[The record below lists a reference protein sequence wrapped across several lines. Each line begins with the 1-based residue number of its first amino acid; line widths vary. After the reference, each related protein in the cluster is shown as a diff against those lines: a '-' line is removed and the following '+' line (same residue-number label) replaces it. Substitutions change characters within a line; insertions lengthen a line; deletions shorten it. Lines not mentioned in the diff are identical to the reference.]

1 MRFPGSDSWQVSVKA
16 EENHTVFPLW
26 LRDVEA
32 VDVPPSPL
40 VPGPLD
46 VNDLPPPAGEPHDPR
61 LGAEWLAWWESIVLT
76 HPTSPVPP
84 DDDVEPA
91 YDTPDPLGLA
101 RLPALRPHVA
111 RRWPEFLEWQLAH
124 RRAHGTYTDRRPPGD
139 GRIGEVV
146 REVEAELGRRAAP
159 FHLTF
164 TLLQVRDDRI
174 LTVEPGRFLVPERV
188 IRSAGWPDWLR
199 AEVRKVA

>member
-1 MRFPGSDSWQVSVKA
+1 MRFENSTSWQVSVGA
-16 EENHTVFPLW
+16 EGHTTTFALW
-26 LRDVEA
+26 VRDVEA

-46 VNDLPPPAGEPHDPR
+46 VDDLPPPAGEPHDPR
-61 LGAEWLAWWESIVLT
+61 LGAEWLAWWKSLVLT
-76 HPTSPVPP
+76 HTTSPVPP
-84 DDDVEPA
+84 DDDAEPA

-101 RLPALRPHVA
+101 RLPALRPVVA
-111 RRWPEFLEWQLAH
+111 RRWPEFQEWQVA
-124 RRAHGTYTDRRPPGD
+124 RRRTHGTFTDRRPPGD
-139 GRIGEVV
+139 PRIGEVV

-164 TLLQVRDDRI
+164 TLLPVRDDRI

-188 IRSAGWPDWLR
+188 LLGAGWSDWLR